1 MSYIAVGY
9 CFGLRIYKAY
19 AFFFLLRG
27 LFKKFCTSFKTE
39 FILFSYWSLTTCSK
53 IYIGCN
59 FFIRYVSIY
68 SSSDKPFYHLNVCLL
83 TVQNVWCPMFFVNV
97 FFSWGTLLLSY
108 WRNLHLNKGQKEFC
122 FVSVDKFSSF
132 KLLLGQ

>member
-1 MSYIAVGY
+1 MQYIAVGY
-9 CFGLRIYKAY
+9 YFGLHIYKAY
-19 AFFFLLRG
+19 AFFLMRG
-27 LFKKFCTSFKTE
+27 LFKNFVPLLKPSLFFFLTE
-39 FILFSYWSLTTCSK
+39 VWLHVQK

-59 FFIRYVSIY
+59 FFIRYISIY

-97 FFSWGTLLLSY
+97 FFSWGILLLSY
-108 WRNLHLNKGQKEFC
+108 WRNLHLKKGQKEFC
-122 FVSVDKFSSF
+122 IVSVDTFSSF